1 MTGLLLLL
9 ALASPSPTPA
19 PAARIVK
26 LTADLPDRSV
36 VLVTLQAR
44 GKVQKLKDFAKQKL
58 YVGTN
63 PINLPGSPDVSLT
76 GDGFEARFQLPYASV
91 PEAVLSHDPHA
102 LPLRWEALD
111 ASGKPVLAA
120 EGSVDLGDPGQVSF
134 SPRRAYELFARLDR
148 LQLAPG
154 LAQVGFSA
162 LLSLYNPF
170 SFELVVKRIEYEV
183 KVGETTLLSAN
194 RPGMRLRPGRAN
206 DVLLEQGVPLAGM
219 GEALKALL
227 SNPGVVFSGQL
238 VLHTPLGE
246 KAIPLHFGS
255 SSAP

>member
-206 DVLLEQGVPLAGM
+206 DVLLEQEVPLASLG
-219 GEALKALL
+219 GAVQSLL
-227 SNPGVVFSGQL
+227 NNPSVDFSGRL
-238 VLHTPLGE
+238 VLRTPTGDQV
-246 KAIPLHFGS
+246 IPLQFGS
-255 SSAP
+255 H